1 MRYAIAA
8 VVVTGTLTITP
19 LAGFAATPGQ
29 QARPAS
35 QAPKAQQ
42 ATPAAKPEAKPA
54 RTEAASHV
62 TTGVVKS
69 INATTLVMTRSGK
82 GSGEMTFEVNTFTR
96 RDGTIEVGAPVSVRY
111 REEGKNHIATALT
124 VQHPKQQA
132 AAHNVP
138 SAR

>member
-8 VVVTGTLTITP
+8 IVVTGTLTITP
-19 LAGFAATPGQ
+19 LAGFAATP
-29 QARPAS
+29 ARQAS
-35 QAPKAQQ
+35 QAQ
-42 ATPAAKPEAKPA
+42 PAAKPS
-54 RTEAASHV
+54 RTDAPSHV

-82 GSGEMTFEVNTFTR
+82 GNGEMTFEVNTFTR

-124 VQHPKQQA
+124 VQHTKQQA
-132 AAHNVP
+132 ATHNVP